1 MVSAALEVIPNDTS
15 YDEWIRFGHAVEAAL
30 QIMKTR
36 MELWA
41 RFSQRWIHGKTE
53 QGFIE
58 DKFRSFNAP
67 FSIGAEWIYQQA
79 REYGFNT
86 AQVDFSPVEEIL
98 SDAEKNLAPIEY
110 SEMALKWR
118 VVKQHRQNFR
128 YMPECGKFLYWD
140 KTRWRFDDGVGYHT
154 RWVDSAQRHLLKH

>member
-1 MVSAALEVIPNDTS
+1 
-15 YDEWIRFGHAVEAAL
+15 
-30 QIMKTR
+30 MKISR
-36 MELWA
+36 WNWA

-79 REYGFNT
+79 REYGFNA
-86 AQVDFSPVEEIL
+86 AQVDFSPVEEIV

-128 YMPECGKFLYWD
+128 YAGMWKILVLGYA
-140 KTRWRFDDGVGYHT
+140 RWRLATGSDTIRGG
-154 RWVDSAQRHLLKH
+154 